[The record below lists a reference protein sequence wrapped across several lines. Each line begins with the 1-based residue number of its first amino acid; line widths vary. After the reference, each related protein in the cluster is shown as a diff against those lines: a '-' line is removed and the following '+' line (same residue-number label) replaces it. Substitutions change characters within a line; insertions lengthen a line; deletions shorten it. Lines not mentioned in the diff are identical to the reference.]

1 MTFMFVAFSCVAA
14 LAAEGAGKSQ
24 LGVASFCSDV
34 TPPVGHPMNG
44 GYSTPV
50 KTIEDRLEAKGVILQ
65 AGQDRYVL
73 CAVDWCGLSNTAYAA
88 FRDKIAA
95 AAGTDAS
102 RVALHC
108 LHQHTAVLA
117 DGNAQRMLAD
127 AENPIAVHDPKFLED
142 VTDRLAE
149 AVKASLGHVEP
160 FNRVGFGQANVDRVA
175 SSRRIIVDGKLRS
188 RMSATED
195 AELRALPEGTIDP
208 TLKTITL
215 AQGDRPLV
223 RVHYYATHPQSFYG
237 DGRVSSDVPGLAR
250 KELQKQ
256 EKVPQIYF
264 TGCGGD
270 VAMGKYNN
278 GTRQARDELTARLLG
293 GMKAAVAAT
302 RWAPV
307 ERIVW
312 RTVPLRLPLR
322 NDEHYNPA
330 GQQAV
335 VADAAVSRSRRIEAA
350 EYLAF
355 ARRID
360 EPILVSSLQIGQVY
374 AVHLPGEAF
383 IEYQLYAQRVLPDRF
398 VAVAAYGEYD
408 PVYIPTERAFQE
420 GGYEPTQAMAAPQ
433 SETVL
438 KQAIRQLLGIR
449 ESR

>member
-1 MTFMFVAFSCVAA
+1 M
-14 LAAEGAGKSQ
+14 
-24 LGVASFCSDV
+24 
-34 TPPVGHPMNG
+34 
-44 GYSTPV
+44 
-50 KTIEDRLEAKGVILQ
+50 
-65 AGQDRYVL
+65 
-73 CAVDWCGLSNTAYAA
+73 
-88 FRDKIAA
+88 
-95 AAGTDAS
+95 
-102 RVALHC
+102 
-108 LHQHTAVLA
+108 
-117 DGNAQRMLAD
+117 
-127 AENPIAVHDPKFLED
+127 
-142 VTDRLAE
+142 
-149 AVKASLGHVEP
+149 EP
-160 FNRVGFGQANVDRVA
+160 FDRVGFGQANVDRVA

-188 RMSATED
+188 RMSATKD

-223 RVHYYATHPQSFYG
+223 RMHYYATHPQSFYG

-250 KELQKQ
+250 KELERQ
-256 EKVPQIYF
+256 EEVPQIYF

-302 RWAPV
+302 RWAPA

-322 NDEHYNPA
+322 NDERYNPA

-335 VADAAVSRSRRIEAA
+335 VADAAASRSRRIEAA

-408 PVYIPTERAFQE
+408 PVYIPTQRAFQE

-438 KQAIRQLLGIR
+438 KQAIGQLLGIR